1 MTQSETISPEA
12 GTPDVIMD
20 EPAQSALL
28 SPVDDRNQQWRAEA
42 FLLCNWGGFD
52 GVHRV
57 DLDPESTLISGAT
70 GAGKSTI
77 LDAYTCLMHPNKPL
91 NSASNETGAKT
102 RGEGI
107 RSPLTYVRGV
117 YDHTE
122 QPDGSMKPLVLR
134 GDNADTWSC
143 IAMVFASTTGARFTL
158 LRLFYAPREA
168 TRMGDLQARF
178 ATYTGGLREHHVVEQ
193 FEPLAVKSFRK
204 DLMERALPGLRM
216 LTPGDYADH
225 AQRQLNIGSHAEGGA
240 KALRLLYDLHAGSA
254 VTSVDALFK
263 QLVLERPST
272 FAVADAV
279 IGSFD
284 HLDEMHREMRDKEKQ
299 ARILADIEEH
309 HAALRDAQDEIE
321 RVDTLKLRD
330 PDRSPFVLWAE
341 TRKDELFETAIAAAA
356 EAELSAKT
364 AKGRWDDRVREL
376 TAQVKEK
383 RRQWAD
389 LGGAEI
395 EALDATLE
403 RLQLRLGQI
412 ENSRNAYERATRE
425 LGMQAPRTEEEFTA
439 AQTHAREF
447 LANYADEEQR
457 LRQEVRTTT
466 LRHGE
471 LKSQCEAARKEEAEL
486 GKRAGNIHPERHRIR
501 VDFAQAAGLAVED
514 LPFVG
519 ELIDM
524 AEEYDADW
532 RVAAD
537 AVLGGFANTIL
548 VDERHRNTLRKAID
562 GLRSPLRIEYRGVAT
577 GLDIPAAAGESVLA
591 GRLLVKPDSPFEG
604 WLRNHLNREFV
615 HECVDRAEDLGD
627 GDQPRVTRSG
637 QTQRRGR
644 GAHGG
649 HGRRTI
655 GFSNHARRAELRA
668 EIERL
673 EPEIEEL
680 ETYLDAVESDR
691 ERLVRRRTGC
701 EHIGH
706 TQWSEID
713 VVGARTEIDDYNGS
727 KARLLSSKDKLQ
739 ALSEHLTELEGER
752 EQAQK
757 LSWEQEQ
764 RAAACERQR
773 GDLTEGADLLR
784 EHLWA
789 MQDDESI
796 VLTDDQRV
804 LLDKALANSTWDGTL
819 ETFDEYVDLRG
830 KQLGHLPRELAN
842 SQSLAQSRLETAV
855 TGLTSAFAAFQ
866 NEWYDPNRG
875 TGLASYED
883 YHAILTDLREQGLSE
898 QRQDWARQVI
908 EWGGEDLMTLHNAYD
923 RTHHEIE
930 ERLRP
935 IKRILAEIPFGDDTT
950 LDINSSARTPGVVV
964 AFKNT
969 LRTLASGSM
978 DPRMGLDEIEAKFEA
993 IRSTVDRIR
1002 PAGDE
1007 RERNLLLDVR
1017 KHLKVTASEV
1027 DGNGI
1032 RGAGYDYLRGKS
1044 GGETQT
1050 LTAFI
1055 VGAALRYHLGDE
1067 ERDRPRFMPVVL
1079 DEAFIK
1085 ADVRH
1090 AARGVDAWRRLGF
1103 QLVVGAPEGQFSAL
1117 EQSMGIVIG
1126 VTKDNAERS
1135 YPIHLARKGADERR
1149 P

>member
-1 MTQSETISPEA
+1 MTDVTVADEELAEPEEQVA
-12 GTPDVIMD
+12 GEQTVA
-20 EPAQSALL
+20 EAQSALL
-28 SPVDDRNQQWRAEA
+28 SPVDDRFQQWRAEA

-57 DLDPESTLISGAT
+57 ELDPESTLISGAT

-107 RSPLTYVRGV
+107 RSALTYVRGV

-122 QPDGSMKPLVLR
+122 QPDGSMKPLQLR
-134 GDNADTWSC
+134 GDGADTWSC

-168 TRMGDLQARF
+168 TKVGEMQARF
-178 ATYTGGLREHHVVEQ
+178 ATYAGGLREHHLVDQ

-204 DLMERALPGLRM
+204 DLIERALPGLRM
-216 LTPGDYADH
+216 LTPGDYADQ
-225 AQRQLNIGSHAEGGA
+225 AQRHLNIGSHSEGGA

-263 QLVLERPST
+263 QLVLERPGT
-272 FAVADAV
+272 FAVADEV

-299 ARILADIEEH
+299 ARILADIEAQH
-309 HAALRDAQDEIE
+309 TSLREAQDEIG
-321 RVDTLKLRD
+321 RVDTLRLRD
-330 PDRSPFVLWAE
+330 PDHSPFVLWAE
-341 TRKDELFETAIAAAA
+341 TRKDELFEAAIAAAA
-356 EAELSAKT
+356 EAEQSAK
-364 AKGRWDDRVREL
+364 AARLRWDDRVREL
-376 TAQVKEK
+376 TTQVKEK

-389 LGGAEI
+389 LGGTEI

-403 RLQLRLGQI
+403 RLQLRLVQI
-412 ENSRNAYERATRE
+412 ENSRGTYERATRE
-425 LGMQAPRTEEEFTA
+425 LGIQAPSTEAEFAA
-439 AQTHAREF
+439 AQSHAAEF
-447 LANYADEEQR
+447 LAGYPGEEQR
-457 LRQEVRTTT
+457 LRKEIRETT

-471 LKSQCEAARKEEAEL
+471 LKSRCEAARIEESEL
-486 GKRAGNIHPERHRIR
+486 AHRDGNIHPERHRIR
-501 VDFAQAAGLAVED
+501 VEFAQAAGLAVAD
-514 LPFVG
+514 LPFAG
-519 ELIDM
+519 ELIDL
-524 AEEYDADW
+524 AEEFDADW
-532 RVAAD
+532 RAAAD
-537 AVLGGFANTIL
+537 AVLGSFANTLL
-548 VDERHRNTLRKAID
+548 VDERHRISLRKAID
-562 GLRSPLRIEYRGVAT
+562 GLRSPLRIEYRGVPVNR
-577 GLDIPAAAGESVLA
+577 DIPAPAGDTTLA
-591 GRLLVKPDSPFEG
+591 GRLLIKPGSPFEG
-604 WLRNHLNREFV
+604 WLRQHVNAEFV
-615 HECVDRAEDLGD
+615 HECVEHADLLGD
-627 GDQPRVTRSG
+627 GDPPRVTRTG
-637 QTQRRGR
+637 QTQRRSR

-655 GFSNHARRAELRA
+655 GFSNEARRAELRA

-673 EPEIEEL
+673 EPEIGEL
-680 ETYLDAVESDR
+680 ETYLDAIESDR
-691 ERLVRRRTGC
+691 EKLVRRRSGC
-701 EHIGH
+701 EHVGH
-706 TQWSEID
+706 TQWAEID
-713 VVGARTEIDDYNGS
+713 VLGARAEIEKYNRT
-727 KARLLSSKDKLQ
+727 KAELLSSKDKLQ
-739 ALSEHLTELEGER
+739 ALTEHLAEIETER
-752 EQAQK
+752 ERAQK

-764 RAAACERQR
+764 SAAACERKR

-789 MQDDESI
+789 MQDDETV
-796 VLTDDQRV
+796 VLTDDQAM

-819 ETFDEYVDLRG
+819 ETFDEYVELRG
-830 KQLGHLPRELAN
+830 RQPGHLPRELAN
-842 SQSLAQSRLETAV
+842 SETLAQSRLETAL
-855 TGLTSAFAAFQ
+855 TGLTSAFTAFQ

-875 TGLASYED
+875 TGVAAYED
-883 YHAILTDLREQGLSE
+883 YRTILTDLREQGLSE

-908 EWGGEDLMTLHNAYD
+908 EWGGEDLMTLHSAYD

-935 IKRILAEIPFGDDTT
+935 IKRILGEIPFGGDTT
-950 LDINSSARTPGVVV
+950 LDINSSARIPGIVVT
-964 AFKNT
+964 FKNA

-993 IRSTVDRIR
+993 IRATVDRIR
-1002 PAGDE
+1002 PGGDE

-1027 DGNGI
+1027 DGDGI

-1103 QLVVGAPEGQFSAL
+1103 QLIVGAPEGQFSAL

-1126 VTKDNAERS
+1126 VTKDSGERS
-1135 YPIHLARKGADERR
+1135 YPIQLQRKGE
-1149 P
+1149 